1 MSVFSARQ
9 GISAQDTGSN
19 PGEASRPSAPG
30 SLTHRDVQALYER
43 PPSFTPFLPW
53 VEYLPDSQC
62 FLLEDGVSVG
72 ALFDLTPVGTEARTG
87 PFMVALRDA
96 IQTALTRA
104 RKTLRNLDWF
114 EVKEIRGSLRDGYFN
129 TYQVVLEVGFRLD
142 DED

>member
-1 MSVFSARQ
+1 MGKVYKKVELV
-9 GISAQDTGSN
+9 GISSEGI
-19 PGEASRPSAPG
+19 E
-30 SLTHRDVQALYER
+30 
-43 PPSFTPFLPW
+43 
-53 VEYLPDSQC
+53 
-62 FLLEDGVSVG
+62 
-72 ALFDLTPVGTEARTG
+72 
-87 PFMVALRDA
+87 DA